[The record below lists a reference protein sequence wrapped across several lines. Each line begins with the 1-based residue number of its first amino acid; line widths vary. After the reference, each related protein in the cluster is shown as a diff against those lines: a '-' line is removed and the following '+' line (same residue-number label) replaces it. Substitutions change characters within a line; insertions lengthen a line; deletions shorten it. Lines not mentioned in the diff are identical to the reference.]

1 MELYIDYYQSVLE
14 AEQPELLKEKGS
26 KFYGYAIPVSNEQ
39 EVKSALERIKKEHY
53 AARHWCYAY
62 RLGPKGE
69 VYRVNDDGEPN
80 NSAGQPIYGQLLAFD
95 LTNTLVI
102 VVRYFGGVKLG
113 VGGLISA
120 YKTSS
125 QLILHSSQIV
135 KHPIYKE
142 VEVSFDY
149 GAMNSIMRMIKDYDL
164 KILSQNME
172 ARGKMNLGISPSMYA
187 EVLEKLSANHHLTI
201 KTSQV

>member
-1 MELYIDYYQSVLE
+1 MKLYIDYYQSVLE
-14 AEQPELLKEKGS
+14 ADQPELLKEKGS
-26 KFYGYAIPVSNEQ
+26 KFYSYAIPVCNEK
-39 EVKSALERIKKEHY
+39 EVKLALERIKKEHY

-69 VYRVNDDGEPN
+69 EYRVNDDGEPN

-125 QLILHSSQIV
+125 QLILNSSKIE
-135 KHPIYKE
+135 KYPIYRE
-142 VEVSFDY
+142 LVVSFDY
-149 GAMNSIMRMIKDYDL
+149 GAMNAIMRIIKDYDL
-164 KILSQNME
+164 KILGQNME
-172 ARGKMNLGISPSMYA
+172 ARGKIYLGIIPSIYD
-187 EVLEKLSANHHLTI
+187 EVLEKISSNHHLTVQI
-201 KTSQV
+201 S